1 MKCVVCKLGGVVQVD
16 TLEKLGTCNVKI
28 QDFNT
33 LNIMGSEDI
42 KLEWG
47 SELIGKT
54 GYIQGEGELITSP
67 YIVKKGVS
75 YPGVWLNFTGTGILH
90 VSDKYK
96 LLVVSDTFAGKNIS
110 NAKSFVS
117 SQYLL
122 YGTSVANDN
131 FGSIEDISSL
141 INLVS
146 IEVHGSEITGELTN
160 LAKGM
165 IKNGRRDGSVIVKC
179 SKYITLN
186 QEIVGNNISK
196 TITFNGTDFNIP

>member
-1 MKCVVCKLGGVVQVD
+1 MKCIVCKLGSVVQVD
-16 TLEKLGTCNVKI
+16 SLEKLGTCNVKI
-28 QDFNT
+28 QDWNA

-47 SELIGKT
+47 SELTGKT
-54 GYIQGEGELITSP
+54 GYIQGSGELITSP
-67 YIVKKGVS
+67 YIVRKGIS

-90 VSDKYK
+90 VSNKYK
-96 LLVVSDTFAGKNIS
+96 LLIVSENIAGKNVG

-122 YGTSVANDN
+122 YGSSAENDN
-131 FGSIEDISSL
+131 FGNIEDISSL
-141 INLVS
+141 INLVQ
-146 IEVHGSEITGELTN
+146 IEVQGSKITGELSN

-165 IKNGRRDGSVIVKC
+165 IKNGRRDGSVTVKC

-186 QEIVGNNISK
+186 QEIVGNKISK
-196 TITFNGTDFNIP
+196 TITFNGTDFNIS

>member
-1 MKCVVCKLGGVVQVD
+1 MKCIVCKLGEVVQVD

-33 LNIMGSEDI
+33 LNILGSEDI

-47 SELIGKT
+47 PELIGKT
-54 GYIQGEGELITSP
+54 GYTQGSGELITSP
-67 YIVKKGVS
+67 YIVKKGGN

-96 LLVVSDTFAGKNIS
+96 LLVVSDIFAGKNIS

-122 YGTSVANDN
+122 YGSSAANDN

-141 INLVS
+141 INLGN
-146 IEVHGSEITGELTN
+146 IEVQGSEITGELTN

-165 IKNGRRDGSVIVKC
+165 IKNGRKDGFVIVKC
-179 SKYITLN
+179 NKYITLN
-186 QEIVGNNISK
+186 QEKVGNNISK
-196 TITFNGTDFNIP
+196 TITFNGTDFNIS

>member
-1 MKCVVCKLGGVVQVD
+1 MQVD
-16 TLEKLGTCNVKI
+16 SLEKLGTCNVKI
-28 QDFNT
+28 QDFVA

-47 SELIGKT
+47 PELIGKT

-67 YIVKKGVS
+67 YIVRKGIG

-90 VSDKYK
+90 VSNKYK
-96 LLVVSDTFAGKNIS
+96 LLVVSDTFAGKNVS

-122 YGTSVANDN
+122 YGTSTENDS
-131 FGSIEDISSL
+131 FGNIEDISSL
-141 INLVS
+141 INLVR
-146 IEVHGSEITGELTN
+146 IEVQGSKITGELSN

-196 TITFNGTDFNIP
+196 TITFNGTDFDIS

>member
-1 MKCVVCKLGGVVQVD
+1 MKCIVCKLGEVVQD
-16 TLEKLGTCNVKI
+16 DSLEKLGTCNVKI
-28 QDFNT
+28 QDWNAVD
-33 LNIMGSEDI
+33 IMGSEEI

-47 SELIGKT
+47 PELTGKT
-54 GYIQGEGELITSP
+54 GYIQGSGDLITSP
-67 YIVKKGVS
+67 YIVRKGVS

-90 VSDKYK
+90 VSNKYK
-96 LLVVSDTFAGKNIS
+96 LLVVTDNIAGKNVG

-117 SQYLL
+117 SQYLI
-122 YGTSVANDN
+122 YGYSSANDN
-131 FGSIEDISSL
+131 FGNIEDISSL
-141 INLVS
+141 INLVR
-146 IEVHGSEITGELTN
+146 IEVQGSKITGELSN

-196 TITFNGTDFNIP
+196 TITFNGTDFNIS

>member
-16 TLEKLGTCNVKI
+16 TLEKLGTCNIKV

>member
-1 MKCVVCKLGGVVQVD
+1 MKCIVCKLGSVVQVD
-16 TLEKLGTCNVKI
+16 TLEKLGTCNVKV
-28 QDFNT
+28 QDFKA

-47 SELIGKT
+47 PELIGKT
-54 GYIQGEGELITSP
+54 GYTQGSGELITSP
-67 YIVKKGVS
+67 YIVRKGIS

-90 VSDKYK
+90 VSNKYK
-96 LLVVSDTFAGKNIS
+96 LLVVSDNIAGKNVG

-122 YGTSVANDN
+122 YGYSTEKDN
-131 FGSIEDISSL
+131 FGNIEDISSL
-141 INLVS
+141 INLVR
-146 IEVHGSEITGELTN
+146 IEIQGTKITGELSN

-165 IKNGRRDGSVIVKC
+165 IKNGRKDGSVIVKC

-196 TITFNGTDFNIP
+196 TITFNGTDFNIS

>member
-1 MKCVVCKLGGVVQVD
+1 MKCIVCKLGEVVQVD

-28 QDFNT
+28 QDFNS

-47 SELIGKT
+47 PELIGKT
-54 GYIQGEGELITSP
+54 GYIQGSGDLITSP

-75 YPGVWLNFTGTGILH
+75 YPGAWLNFTGTGILH
-90 VSDKYK
+90 VSNKYK

-110 NAKSFVS
+110 NTKSFVS

-122 YGTSVANDN
+122 YGTSAENDN
-131 FGSIEDISSL
+131 FGNIEDISSL
-141 INLVS
+141 INLVQ
-146 IEVHGSEITGELTN
+146 IEVQGSKITGELSN

-196 TITFNGTDFNIP
+196 TITFNGTDFNIS

>member
-1 MKCVVCKLGGVVQVD
+1 MKCIVCKLGSVVQVD
-16 TLEKLGTCNVKI
+16 SLEKIGTCNVKI
-28 QDFNT
+28 QDFGA
-33 LNIMGSEDI
+33 LNIMGSENI

-47 SELIGKT
+47 PELIGKT
-54 GYIQGEGELITSP
+54 GYIQGSGELITSP
-67 YIVKKGVS
+67 HIVRKGIS
-75 YPGVWLNFTGTGILH
+75 YPGAWLNFTGTGILR

-96 LLVVSDTFAGKNIS
+96 LLVVSPAFVGKKIS

-122 YGTSVANDN
+122 YGSSAANDN
-131 FGSIEDISSL
+131 FGNIEDISSL
-141 INLVS
+141 INLVQ
-146 IEVHGSEITGELTN
+146 IEVHGSKITGELSN

-186 QEIVGNNISK
+186 QEIVGNKISK
-196 TITFNGTDFNIP
+196 TITFNGTDFNIS

>member
-1 MKCVVCKLGGVVQVD
+1 M
-16 TLEKLGTCNVKI
+16 
-28 QDFNT
+28 
-33 LNIMGSEDI
+33 
-42 KLEWG
+42 
-47 SELIGKT
+47 
-54 GYIQGEGELITSP
+54 ITSP

-75 YPGVWLNFTGTGILH
+75 YPGVWLNFIGTGILH

-96 LLVVSDTFAGKNIS
+96 LLVVSDIFAGKNIS

-117 SQYLL
+117 AQYLL
-122 YGTSVANDN
+122 YGSSAANDN

-141 INLVS
+141 IDLAR
-146 IEVHGSEITGELTN
+146 IEVHGSKITGELSN

-196 TITFNGTDFNIP
+196 TITFNGTDFNIS